1 MNTLKTLREYIRIKQ
16 KQTALNIQALK
27 DLVMASNLT
36 LDEAGKFFEVL
47 NQMEEENYKVK

>member
-1 MNTLKTLREYIRIKQ
+1 MSTLKYLREYIRIKQ

-27 DLVMASNLT
+27 TLVMASNLT

-47 NQMEEENYKVK
+47 NQMEEENYKIK